1 MDFQYNLQSQF
12 ELSVKPDPS
21 CIKGGKI
28 GKPPSLTRSKESSRI
43 VKLEDNISTP
53 STSSVQPT
61 VLMQSRRSYQREM
74 NPNILIPLIPKK
86 VM

>member
-12 ELSVKPDPS
+12 EVSVKPDAS

-28 GKPPSLTRSKESSRI
+28 GKPPSLTKSRESSKI
-43 VKLEDNISTP
+43 VKSEDVI

-61 VLMQSRRSYQREM
+61 VLVQSRRSYHKEM

-86 VM
+86 TM